1 MEPPIIGVYKITNTI
16 SGRYYI
22 GYSVNI
28 QKRFRSHKYKLRT
41 QTHDNIFMQRAYNCD
56 GEHCF
61 TYEIIHTFDTEQE
74 AKDKE
79 LEYLTDMN
87 IRSNLYNLNYNN
99 GGGDLL
105 TNHPDRANILE
116 RIKNSVIE
124 RVSKMTPEERKQR
137 WSQPGNKNGMY
148 GKTHS
153 AESRAKISEGKMG
166 CRRNIGRKASEETRK
181 KMSEQRKLNIGE
193 KNGFYGKH
201 HTEETKQKIRE
212 KNTGKD
218 NGQGHKIIVDYVTYD
233 SISEASRKLNIPVT
247 TILWRLKS
255 KNPKFDNYMY
265 DKFTQPSAF

>member
-1 MEPPIIGVYKITNTI
+1 MESPIIGVYKITNTI

-28 QKRFRSHKYKLRT
+28 QKRFKSHKYKLRT

-56 GEHCF
+56 GENCF
-61 TYEIIHTFDTEQE
+61 VYEIIHRFDTEKE

-87 IRSNLYNLNYNN
+87 IRGDLYNLNFNN
-99 GGGDLL
+99 SGGDLI
-105 TNHPDRANILE
+105 TNHPDRENILE

-124 RVSKMTPEERKQR
+124 RVSKLTPEEKKQK
-137 WSQPGNKNGMY
+137 WSQPGDKNGMY
-148 GKTHS
+148 GKTHTPV
-153 AESRAKISEGKMG
+153 SRAKISERKMG

-181 KMSEQRKLNIGE
+181 KMSEQRKLNVGE

-212 KNTGKD
+212 KNTGND
-218 NGQGHKIIVDYVTYD
+218 NGQGHKIIIDDITYN
-233 SISEASRKLNIPVT
+233 SISEAGRKLNIVST
-247 TILWRLKS
+247 TVLWRLKS
-255 KNPKFDNYMY
+255 KNPKFNNYKY
-265 DKFTQPSAF
+265 ADPTQPSAS